1 MKMLVITGASKGIGL
16 STADVFRDH
25 DYHVVNIS
33 RHRGG
38 FEQGTWIEADLS
50 EPDWLERI
58 DLRLIGEVQHAGEI
72 VIVHNAAALVQDSI
86 ERSNDG
92 DLQRVLQTNVLA
104 PIQLNRLLL
113 PYMDEGSAIV
123 YIGSALS
130 ETAVPKRL
138 SYVVSKHAQIGLMR
152 ATAMEIA
159 ERGLH
164 TVCVCPGVTDTEMAR
179 QHFGVNDRGSSIEQ
193 FVLRNVLLKRALR
206 PEEIAQ
212 LIYFCAI
219 TQSVNGSIIRAN
231 LGRTIS

>member
-16 STADVFRDH
+16 STADLFREQG
-25 DYHVVNIS
+25 YRVVNIS

-38 FEQGTWIEADLS
+38 FEHGTWIEADLS
-50 EPDWLERI
+50 APDWLERI
-58 DLRLIGEVQHAGEI
+58 DLRLIAEVQHAGE
-72 VIVHNAAALVQDSI
+72 VAIVHNAAALVQDSI
-86 ERSNDG
+86 EKSNDV
-92 DLQRVLQTNVLA
+92 DLQRVFQANVLA

-123 YIGSALS
+123 YIGSSLS
-130 ETAVPKRL
+130 ETAIPKRL

-152 ATAMEIA
+152 ATALEIA
-159 ERGLH
+159 ERGMH

-179 QHFGVNDRGSSIEQ
+179 AHFGGNNSIEH

-212 LIYFCAI
+212 LIYFCAT

-231 LGRTIS
+231 LGRSTS

>member
-16 STADVFRDH
+16 STADIFRDH
-25 DYHVVNIS
+25 GYHVVNIS

-50 EPDWLERI
+50 APDWLERI
-58 DLRLIGEVQHAGEI
+58 DLRLIGEVQHAGEV

-86 ERSNDG
+86 EHSRDA
-92 DLQRVLQTNVLA
+92 DLQRVFQANVLA

-123 YIGSALS
+123 YIGSSLS
-130 ETAVPKRL
+130 ETAIPKRL

-152 ATAMEIA
+152 ATALEIA
-159 ERGLH
+159 ERDMH

-179 QHFGVNDRGSSIEQ
+179 RHFGGNNSIEQ

-231 LGRTIS
+231 LGRSTA